1 MKKMTAI
8 LLTLILTLSLSIT
21 AFADDTAETQKSQTK
36 VQFDITP
43 TYTVTIPQTVTLT
56 PSGGQ
61 YTGTYS
67 ISAEKVR
74 LYKEQQIEVK
84 IQSDSGFKL
93 SAKNTPAEVNW
104 PYTVKTGNE
113 AEAPAIS
120 NGDRVA
126 VFNTDT
132 QTQTC
137 PLFFFANNP
146 TYAGTYEDTVTFIIS
161 VTPMN

>member
-8 LLTLILTLSLSIT
+8 LLTLILTLSLPIT
-21 AFADDTAETQKSQTK
+21 AFADNTSAPPNNQTK
-36 VQFDITP
+36 VQFKVDP
-43 TYTVTIPQTVTLT
+43 TYTVTIPPTVTLT
-56 PSGGQ
+56 ESGGQ

-67 ISAEKVR
+67 ISAENVR
-74 LYKEQQIEVK
+74 LYKDQQIEVK

-93 SAKNTPAEVNW
+93 SAKNALREETWRYE
-104 PYTVKTGNE
+104 VKTSNVTG
-113 AEAPAIS
+113 APSINS
-120 NGDRVA
+120 GDCVA